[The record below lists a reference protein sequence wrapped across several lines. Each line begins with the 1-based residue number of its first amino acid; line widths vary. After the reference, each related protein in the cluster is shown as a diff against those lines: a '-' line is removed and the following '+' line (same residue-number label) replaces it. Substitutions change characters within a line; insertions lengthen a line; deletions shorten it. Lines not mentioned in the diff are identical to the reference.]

1 MTGADLKHAR
11 LKQGITQRAR
21 AKELKLTVQAV
32 NRLENE
38 KRDKAL
44 RKWTRILEV
53 YGFAIVSTEPQ
64 TKPENW
70 NDYTEQA

>member
-1 MTGADLKHAR
+1 MTGADLKRAR

-21 AKELKLTVQAV
+21 AKELKLTVQAI

-64 TKPENW
+64 TQPESW

>member
-11 LKQGITQRAR
+11 LKQGITQRTR

>member
-1 MTGADLKHAR
+1 MTGADLKRAR

-21 AKELKLTVQAV
+21 AKELKLTVQAI